1 METLHY
7 EKTAMLSL
15 INYQSDINKTYL
27 YTKDPYETNINFQL
41 KNVKNGGIKHLNNHK
56 LFIEYSNDMQD
67 VYKTIEE

>member
-27 YTKDPYETNINFQL
+27 YTKDPYETNINF
-41 KNVKNGGIKHLNNHK
+41 
-56 LFIEYSNDMQD
+56 
-67 VYKTIEE
+67 